1 MNTPRFLRRALIP
14 LLSLGLAC
22 AHAAD
27 TAKPVVHIYNWYDY
41 IAPDTLK
48 QFQQATGIG
57 AVYDVFDN
65 SDVMQSKL
73 MAGRS
78 GYDVVVASADLLP
91 NLIGAGVLKKLDRSQ
106 LPQWSNLD
114 PVLMQKLEVNDPG
127 NQYGYPYMW
136 GTAGIGYNVE
146 KIKAIF
152 GTVDVTRSW
161 SLFFDENTISK
172 LSQCGVAIIDNP
184 TQVLPITLNY
194 LGLPHHSHAP
204 ADYKQA
210 EQALLKIRPY
220 VQYFHASKYIS
231 DLANGNICAVIGFN
245 GDIVQAAASAR
256 EAGNGIEIGYSIPR
270 EGSTLWFDMLVM
282 PKAAPHEKNGY
293 AYLNYLLTPKVIAN
307 ISNSIHY
314 ANPNQAADALVAP
327 AVKQDL
333 AIYPPKAVLDTLFTV
348 EELPASIARLTTRL
362 WTKLKTNT

>member
-1 MNTPRFLRRALIP
+1 MRFNTLPLVFL
-14 LLSLGLAC
+14 LGSVSAG
-22 AHAAD
+22 AGAVEA
-27 TAKPVVHIYNWYDY
+27 VNVSNWNGY
-41 IAPDTLK
+41 IADDTLVDFTK
-48 QFQQATGIG
+48 ATGIQ
-57 AVYDVFDN
+57 ATYDIHDSNEVLE
-65 SDVMQSKL
+65 SKL
-73 MAGRS
+73 MTGNS
-78 GYDVVVASADLLP
+78 GYDVVSPSNHFLSR
-91 NLIGAGVLKKLDRSQ
+91 LIKAGAIQKLDRAQ

-152 GTVDVTRSW
+152 GTTDVTHSW
-161 SLFFDENTISK
+161 GLFFDENNIKK

-184 TQVLPITLNY
+184 TQILPITLNY

-204 ADYKQA
+204 ADYAKA

-245 GDIVQAAASAR
+245 GDVVQAAASAR
-256 EAGNGIEIGYSIPR
+256 EAGNGVQIAYSIPD
-270 EGSTLWFDMLVM
+270 EGSTLWFDMVVM
-282 PKAAPHEKNGY
+282 PKAAPHERNGY
-293 AYLNYLLTPKVIAN
+293 AYMNYLLTPKVIAN
-307 ISNSIHY
+307 ITNSIHY
-314 ANPNQAADALVAP
+314 ANPNQAADQYVTP
-327 AVKQDL
+327 EVKQDL
-333 AIYPPKAVLDTLFTV
+333 AIYPPKTVLDKLFTV

-362 WTKLKTNT
+362 WTRLKTNT